1 MQIRKSRFWYCQ
13 QQQHAQWVSAKVS
26 IRCKILFHVPFG
38 LAMRRF
44 MSSSFINQHCLKKNH
59 SSSKQ
64 VIIVWKMYSCR
75 SKIQQHMS
83 RHNQTSLSP
92 VLARYSEVSTVLIN
106 TKHIVRTEKK
116 KSNQTELSEGKLYST
131 ATSPMGH
138 HIFQWMKKRRYPH
151 SNKQSTTCSIMPLS
165 TFSSMIY
172 IYLV

>member
-44 MSSSFINQHCLKKNH
+44 MSSSFINQHYLKKNH

-116 KSNQTELSEGKLYST
+116 NLTKLNCQKVSSTVLQLVQWDIIYSSGWKKEDILIVT
-131 ATSPMGH
+131 NKVLHVALCH
-138 HIFQWMKKRRYPH
+138 YLHFLQW
-151 SNKQSTTCSIMPLS
+151 ST
-165 TFSSMIY
+165 Y
-172 IYLV
+172 I